1 MFPVK
6 MNHKF
11 HQTHTAQIKLEL
23 DIGCQIFYPKWSENK
38 YRNVDRT

>member
-23 DIGCQIFYPKWSENK
+23 DIGCQIFYPKSKVKTNTEM
-38 YRNVDRT
+38 